1 MFRLNVRLRSG
12 ATRGGLSAVFGP
24 LEIRV
29 LEALW
34 RHGGSDPTGA
44 NTGASVNTLL
54 PDFPHTAYTTLM
66 TTLDR
71 LHRKGVLLR
80 EKAGR
85 AFVYTP
91 RCSRA
96 ELEASLA
103 ADMLGV
109 LLGSGVSTA
118 RPALSFFVDALQ
130 VRDEKTLDEL
140 ERLIKERRASLE
152 TGQLREEE
160 GEG

>member
-1 MFRLNVRLRSG
+1 MFRLNMRLRSG

-34 RHGGSDPTGA
+34 RHGASDI
-44 NTGASVNTLL
+44 GASVSTLL
-54 PDFPHTAYTTLM
+54 PDFPNTAYTTLM

-85 AFVYTP
+85 AFVYKP

-109 LLGSGVSTA
+109 LLGSGTPAA

-140 ERLIKERRASLE
+140 ERLIKERRTSLE
-152 TGQLREEE
+152 TEQPREEE
-160 GEG
+160 GES